1 MPAASTPSLLADHLD
16 FLKPGLSIN
25 VGSCDAGGRPSL
37 CRALGFD
44 LEEASG
50 RITVFLPIPQSG
62 ALLRDLTAH
71 GRIAVVFSEP
81 ATHRTLQFKG
91 VDAQVATPGPAAA
104 RRVATCVEAFVGVL
118 EPLGYPPHAIR
129 TVLTC
134 DPAQVAAVSFTPIRA
149 FEQTPGPQAGAQVG
163 GPR

>member
-1 MPAASTPSLLADHLD
+1 MPEATTPSLLADHLA

-25 VGSCDAGGRPSL
+25 VGSCDDAGRPSL

-44 LEEASG
+44 LEVAAG
-50 RITVFLPIPQSG
+50 RITVYLPIPQAG
-62 ALLRDLTAH
+62 ALLRDLTTH

-91 VDAQVATPGPAAA
+91 VDAQVGTPGPAAA
-104 RRVATCVEAFVGVL
+104 PRVARCVEAFVGVL
-118 EPLGYPPHAIR
+118 EALGYPPQAIR
-129 TVLTC
+129 TVLAC
-134 DPAQVAAVSFTPIRA
+134 DPDQVAAVSFTPIRA
-149 FEQTPGPQAGAQVG
+149 FEQTPGPQAGLQVG